1 MRGCANP
8 MRVAPAWRLRATSG
22 WRARAESAV
31 LALTLAAGVAGC
43 SLFHHGESAPQK
55 FLDALNRGNAAQ
67 ASQMWL
73 NMSADDREELSHN
86 QGIKPA
92 LTQKAMESAIER
104 QQERR
109 AANGVSDPD
118 STGIDDTVTSDF
130 ENGDINSQISEQPG
144 LEIDPNANSLPD
156 LPKLRVSAPTVSE
169 DSSQ

>member
-1 MRGCANP
+1 MRGCAKP
-8 MRVAPAWRLRATSG
+8 TRVALAR
-22 WRARAESAV
+22 RARAGSAA
-31 LALTLAAGVAGC
+31 LALTLAAGVTGC

-73 NMSADDREELSHN
+73 NMSANDREELSHN
-86 QGIKPA
+86 QGIKAA

-104 QQERR
+104 QRAQR
-109 AANGVSDPD
+109 AAAGVSDPK

-156 LPKLRVSAPTVSE
+156 LPKLKASAPAASE
-169 DSSQ
+169 DSPQ